1 MGCGWSHIHLPFANF
16 VGVLLLPA
24 LSLCGFEL
32 GCGKAAF
39 IAVLDAEIFFFSL
52 VLPGA
57 VFIERTHRQQDVGM
71 GIVAVGVVDGNV
83 GAHPLRHELLP
94 DKILQKL
101 NLLLP

>member
-52 VLPGA
+52 VLPCA
-57 VFIERTHRQQDVGM
+57 RLRQRTHRQQDVGV
-71 GIVAVGVVDGNV
+71 GIVAVGVVDRNV
-83 GAHPLRHELLP
+83 SAHTFIHELLP